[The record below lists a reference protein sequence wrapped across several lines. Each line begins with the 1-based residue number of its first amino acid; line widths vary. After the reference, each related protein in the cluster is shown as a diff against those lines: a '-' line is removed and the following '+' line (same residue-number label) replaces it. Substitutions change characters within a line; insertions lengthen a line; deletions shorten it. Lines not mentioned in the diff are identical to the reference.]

1 MPDQDI
7 SPTSAEE
14 ANEVEQSLSSGKI
27 LRTLIWVVPLIIII
41 VIISI
46 VLLALIG
53 PAVGHVY
60 TTFDSL

>member
-7 SPTSAEE
+7 SPTSAEA